1 MLMSGKQ
8 DEHDKNGQA
17 VANTVH
23 NRGLV
28 TWFQGNHAAA
38 NILMLFFLIAGL
50 ASLTQ
55 MVRETFPTIDPKIIS
70 VTVPYPGATP
80 SDVESGIT
88 RRVEEAVIGVQGV
101 KRVESNAQE
110 GIGIITIEI
119 EDFVN
124 GEEVLNDVETEIDS
138 LQDFPPENAEEVNIV
153 RVKPRSSVL
162 TLVVYGDAERVSL
175 REWAETIE
183 DQLIGLPN
191 ISLVELAGTRD
202 REISIEI
209 SETKLRQY
217 NLNLGQIAD
226 IIGQHSIDLP
236 AGTLQTE
243 SGDFLIRVQERRYY
257 GSNFRDVVI
266 RSNPDG
272 SLLRLGEIAS
282 INDGFED
289 VELINTY
296 NGKPAI
302 FLDITRSSSQDTI
315 DMEKDITRYVED
327 IELPENINL
336 AVWKNQTDV
345 LVDRIN
351 LLLRNAIM
359 GFALVFIALLLFLD
373 LKLAFWV
380 AFAIP
385 ISFLGGLFFAS
396 LMGVS
401 INMISLFALIVVLG
415 IVVDDAIVTGESI
428 FTEQDRKD
436 RPANPALVGVKGIQ
450 APVTIGVLTTVAA
463 FAPLIF
469 STGTLGQILRPIPLI
484 VISVLLVSLFEAFF
498 ILPAHLSSPKRWS
511 RGYLY
516 KIREA
521 VNRNLERFIEKMVL
535 PVAKVCIAGRYIFL
549 FIVGFICFIAF
560 YWMISGSMKFVFFP
574 QIESD
579 EITVNLE
586 MPEGTPFEI
595 TEKYTAQIV
604 DTFTSLNK
612 NKWAEYSDGNIY
624 ESIAVSIG
632 LQGANRG
639 GPADSQRSSFS
650 SNLSQVQ
657 IELVPS
663 AKRSLTSKEVSRQW
677 RAEIGEIPQAKK
689 IAFES
694 SLVSAG
700 ADITIELSHRD
711 GDILDKASE
720 ELKQSMSKMTGLS
733 EVSDSLEPGKKE
745 FIFELTPAGLAAGLT
760 PFDVGRQLRDSL
772 RGRVIDRVQRGTSE
786 VEIVVRYPKSDRR
799 SLSAIEE
806 FRLTL
811 PNGEQ
816 APINVMTDIKE
827 AYNASVIKRVNG
839 RQVVSVTA
847 DTDNT
852 IITADEAITQIREN
866 QYAQLQ
872 NLYPGLTLQLG
883 GQNEDQRNDLATL
896 GKNMLIALL
905 AIFVMLTSQLRSYSK
920 PFIIMLI
927 VPLGI
932 AGAIYGHALMGFNLS
947 FISLFGMVALTG
959 VVINDSVVLV
969 DYYNNLQKDNPDIS
983 VYDAAL
989 QSLQRRFRPILLT
1002 TLTTSL
1008 GLLPILLETSL
1019 QAQFIIPMAVSLA
1032 FGLIFASSFL
1042 IFFLPALLVVFE
1054 DMNRVSQKITSR
1066 KKAN

>member
-1 MLMSGKQ
+1 MSDNKQ
-8 DEHDKNGQA
+8 ESNNPNKEKQHTRPAG
-17 VANTVH
+17 
-23 NRGLV
+23 GLV
-28 TWFQGNHAAA
+28 AWFQGNHAAA

-55 MVRETFPTIDPKIIS
+55 MVRETFPTIDPRVIS

-110 GIGIITIEI
+110 SLGVLTIEL

-124 GEEVLNDVETEIDS
+124 GEEVLNDIETEIDA

-153 RVKPRSSVL
+153 RIKPRGAVL
-162 TLVVYGDAERVSL
+162 TLVVYGDAPRAAL

-183 DQLIGLPN
+183 DQLIGLPDV
-191 ISLVELAGTRD
+191 SLVELAGTRE

-209 SETKLRQY
+209 PETKLRQY

-226 IIGQHSIDLP
+226 IIQQHSIDLP
-236 AGTLQTE
+236 AGTLRTE
-243 SGDFLIRVQERRYY
+243 SGDFLVRVQERRYY
-257 GSNFRDVVI
+257 GHNFADIII

-272 SLLRLGEIAS
+272 SLLRLGDIATV
-282 INDGFED
+282 NDGFED

-296 NGKPAI
+296 NGKSAI
-302 FLDITRSSSQDTI
+302 FLDVARSEGQDTI
-315 DMEKDITRYVED
+315 DLERQITGYITD
-327 IELPENINL
+327 LQLPENIEL

-345 LVDRIN
+345 LIDRIN

-359 GFALVFIALLLFLD
+359 GFALVFLALLLFLD

-396 LMGVS
+396 LLGVS

-428 FTEQDRKD
+428 FTEQDRKNKTG
-436 RPANPALVGVKGIQ
+436 NPALVGVHRIQ

-469 STGTLGQILRPIPLI
+469 STGTLGQILQPIPII
-484 VISVLLVSLFEAFF
+484 VICVLLVSLFEAFF
-498 ILPAHLSSPKRWS
+498 ILPAHLSNSKRWS

-516 KIREA
+516 RIREK
-521 VNRNLERFIEKMVL
+521 VDHTLNIFIEKLVL
-535 PVAKVCIAGRYIFL
+535 PPARVFVAGRYIFVV
-549 FIVGFICFIAF
+549 IVAFICFIAF

-579 EITVNLE
+579 EISVSLE
-586 MPEGTPFEI
+586 MPEGTPFDI
-595 TEKYTAQIV
+595 TAKYTNQMVNAFNQLSE
-604 DTFTSLNK
+604 DQWQTK
-612 NKWAEYSDGNIY
+612 KGDKIY
-624 ESIAVSIG
+624 ESMAVSIG
-632 LQGANRG
+632 YRGEDHG
-639 GPADSQRSSFS
+639 GPVTVQNSSFS
-650 SNLSQVQ
+650 SNISEIQV
-657 IELVPS
+657 ELVPS
-663 AKRSLTSKEVSRQW
+663 AQRTLTAREIARQW
-677 RAEIGEIPQAKK
+677 REALGEIPQAKK
-689 IAFES
+689 VAFES
-694 SLVSAG
+694 SLVHAG
-700 ADITIELSHRD
+700 PDISIELSHRD

-720 ELKQSMSKMTGLS
+720 ELKQSMVNMPALS
-733 EVSDSLEPGKKE
+733 EVVDSLEPGKKE

-772 RGRVIDRVQRGTSE
+772 RGRVVDRVQRGTSE

-799 SLSAIEE
+799 SLSIIEE

-811 PNGEQ
+811 PEGSQ
-816 APINVMTDIKE
+816 APISVMTNIHE
-827 AYNASVIKRVNG
+827 AFSPSVIKRVDG
-839 RQVVSVTA
+839 RQIVLITA

-852 IITADEAITQIREN
+852 IMTANEAIAEIRQGTFADLQE
-866 QYAQLQ
+866 QY
-872 NLYPGLTLQLG
+872 PDLTFKLA
-883 GQNEDQRNDLATL
+883 GQNEDQQEDLSTL
-896 GKNMLIALL
+896 GKNMMIALL
-905 AIFVMLTSQLRSYSK
+905 IIFVMLTSQLRSYAK
-920 PFIIMLI
+920 PFIIMMT
-927 VPLGI
+927 VPIGI
-932 AGAIYGHALMGFNLS
+932 AGAIYGHALMGFELS

-969 DYYNNLQKDNPDIS
+969 DYYNHLKTEYPEMS
-983 VYDAAL
+983 VPDAAL

-1032 FGLIFASSFL
+1032 FGLVFASSFL
-1042 IFFLPALLVVFE
+1042 IFLLPVLLVVFE
-1054 DMNRVSQKITSR
+1054 DFQAMVQKFKNPS
-1066 KKAN
+1066 

>member
-1 MLMSGKQ
+1 MSDKQ
-8 DEHDKNGQA
+8 DKIIDDEKAASDNKRNS
-17 VANTVH
+17 
-23 NRGLV
+23 GLV
-28 TWFQGNHAAA
+28 AWFHGNHAAA

-55 MVRETFPTIDPKIIS
+55 MVRETFPTIDPKIIT

-80 SDVESGIT
+80 GDVESGIT

-138 LQDFPPENAEEVNIV
+138 LQDFPPENAEQVNIV
-153 RVKPRSSVL
+153 RVKPRSAVL

-183 DQLIGLPN
+183 DQLIGLPKV
-191 ISLVELAGTRD
+191 SLVELAGTRD

-209 SETKLRQY
+209 SETMLRQY

-226 IIGQHSIDLP
+226 IIGQYSIDLP

-243 SGDFLIRVQERRYY
+243 SGDFLVRVQERRYY
-257 GSNFRDVVI
+257 GSNFRDIVI

-272 SLLRLGEIAS
+272 SLLRLGDIAS
-282 INDGFED
+282 IDDGFED
-289 VELINTY
+289 VDLSNTY

-315 DMEKDITRYVED
+315 DMEKEITRYVEG
-327 IELPENINL
+327 IELPDNINL

-511 RGYLY
+511 RGYLH
-516 KIREA
+516 KIREI
-521 VNRNLERFIEKMVL
+521 VDRNLERFIEKMVL
-535 PVAKVCIAGRYIFL
+535 PVARVCIAGRYIFL
-549 FIVGFICFIAF
+549 FLVGFVCFIAF
-560 YWMISGSMKFVFFP
+560 YWMISGNMKFVFFP

-595 TEKYTAQIV
+595 TDNYTQQIV
-604 DTFTSLNK
+604 DTFTKLNK
-612 NKWAEYSDGNIY
+612 ESWSDHSDGDIY
-624 ESIAVSIG
+624 ESIAVSTG

-639 GPADSQRSSFS
+639 GPADAQRSSFS

-663 AKRSLTSKEVSRQW
+663 AQRSLTSKEIARQW
-677 RAEIGEIPQAKK
+677 RAELGEIPQAKK

-694 SLVSAG
+694 SLINAG

-720 ELKQSMSKMTGLS
+720 ELKQSMSEMSGLS
-733 EVSDSLEPGKKE
+733 EVTDSLEPGKKE
-745 FIFELTPAGLAAGLT
+745 FIFELTSAGLAAGLT

-772 RGRVIDRVQRGTSE
+772 RGRVVDRVQRGTSE
-786 VEIVVRYPKSDRR
+786 VEIVVRYPESDRR

-827 AYNASVIKRVNG
+827 AYNASIIKRVDG

-852 IITADEAITQIREN
+852 VITADEAITQIMQN
-866 QYAQLQ
+866 QYAKLQ
-872 NLYPGLTLQLG
+872 ERYPGLSLQLG

-905 AIFVMLTSQLRSYSK
+905 AIFVMLTSQLRSYAK

-969 DYYNNLQKDNPDIS
+969 DHYNGLQKENPDIT

-1042 IFFLPALLVVFE
+1042 IFFLPVLLVVFD
-1054 DMNRVSQKITSR
+1054 DMNRMTQKLLSR
-1066 KKAN
+1066 KTD